1 MNNTAKKLL
10 GSTGVSK
17 TSIDLGMFIRQPP
30 SLEMQSIKALPRAHA
45 QNLPTR
51 PTCWVG
57 RLLSLTN
64 DPTQHNSSPN
74 TNTLTNIPN
83 KLGIRAAPN
92 TSSSTRTEMDLVR
105 GGSIRVHHL
114 TPSQVVS
121 ESKSRFPKLD
131 ECAHFHYEHVELP
144 HLQVCLHEEE
154 LKSLLYEDSDSK
166 WWHVAVTSLGKTW
179 ILRRSYDNFRLLD
192 QRLHQCIY
200 DRKFSELA
208 ELPPQGDIQE
218 EDQEEAIRCLLSKYL
233 TRFSEI
239 AESLINCGPVL
250 NWLELDNRGRRLL
263 VPDGDN
269 CPINTPAVAAAYS
282 VKRYTAQAGDEI
294 SFEVGDMISVIDM
307 PPPDE
312 SLWWRGKRG
321 FQVGFFPSES
331 VAVIGDKVPTNL
343 QLPSTSSSVE
353 KQEPSKPVLRKHG
366 KLIAFFR
373 AFILARPSRRRLKQ
387 SGILKERV
395 FGCDLGEHLLNSG
408 QEIPMVLKCCA
419 EFIENYGIVDGI
431 YRLSGVISNIQKL
444 RNAFDE
450 DRVPALYD
458 DEGIRQDI
466 HSVASLLKMYFRELP
481 NPLCT
486 YQLYHSFVAAV
497 QSSQEEGLRLIRM
510 REAVQKLPPPH
521 YRTLE
526 YLMRHLAKVAE
537 HGHMTGMTSRNV
549 AIVWAPNLLRCK
561 ELEVG
566 GVAALQGVGVQAVVT
581 EFLICYVEL
590 IFCDGLPAI
599 NLPPTQVTPKRNRPK
614 SLAISTPTKLL
625 SLEEA
630 RTRALLSSGKADQEY
645 IEVGGGPT
653 KLPAKYHT
661 VLELPNS
668 IRKRSGSKRSPL
680 GWKSLF
686 SKSGRKSSEIS
697 PRRKISTPSDL
708 GLPQGRDK
716 KEADLMQSE
725 HQLRPV
731 RSAESLASGANSS
744 RNSTALDLDV
754 ASPDDHLSPL
764 HSTFTASKPTGHNR
778 SVSHDSY
785 FDHLAETPDRTRS
798 ASRPSKLP
806 EGENEDNFS
815 SSLDLS
821 EIQLNFDLE
830 ESEMQIFSEDETLVS
845 TSVGSS
851 SLMSCGSPRMSSIVR
866 SRQQGFVV
874 KPVPLGEISPPC
886 AVPEDPLSGC
896 PSTDPSPK
904 KQRTSTINLTHWK
917 RSRLEEQLAC
927 SPADLQFIDSQS
939 PADPENQMLV
949 HADVHSNNSNLLDVS
964 YHYNS
969 HLPLMSL
976 GQIEDQHP
984 KQVSPSMNGMAKS
997 DCSDITTPDTPLLY
1011 YAPLLDDESNSSTT
1025 TPDYENIMLA
1035 KLTPSPVVT
1044 PCNKYELLMTSPTTS
1059 VTPGAT
1065 PNGESQFENLM
1076 PNFDYL
1082 YENLEHPYEMIVAN
1096 VLTDVSLNDA
1106 KYENISTFSNNPET
1120 KYLNSNYS
1128 NSKTSGICPQYTNL
1142 TSTQLQTNKNTNQA
1156 VKESQITIKYE
1167 NIVSPKEANVY
1178 ETISENWNTHENDNK
1193 NIHEEQLPIKQV
1205 LPASQH
1211 ASSTNMYQNV
1221 SALHHDDHL
1230 YEDVQDRAHEPLQA
1244 EVYQQVTYLRQ
1255 SVHEINQ
1262 LLEENDMASN
1272 AQIQAC
1278 LDVSDS
1284 TKSIDIPLIKNDTH
1298 NVETHCDSLIVQVK
1312 GKKNEQV
1319 ERKSKP
1325 IAHSEQ
1331 GEASLFE
1338 SQLKL
1343 SLNSMPPSPER
1354 HRSLVYTRRKFESE
1368 IGRDILRERK
1378 MKQELDEMRLVK
1390 QKLCSKTPKLVSANM
1405 EDFFN
1410 DSLKYQSTD
1419 LYPQHKIAG

>member
-1 MNNTAKKLL
+1 MLSTTAED
-10 GSTGVSK
+10 GEIEVQIS
-17 TSIDLGMFIRQPP
+17 
-30 SLEMQSIKALPRAHA
+30 
-45 QNLPTR
+45 
-51 PTCWVG
+51 
-57 RLLSLTN
+57 
-64 DPTQHNSSPN
+64 
-74 TNTLTNIPN
+74 
-83 KLGIRAAPN
+83 IRAAPN

-497 QSSQEEGLRLIRM
+497 QSSHEEGLRLIRM

-526 YLMRHLAKVAE
+526 YLMRHLAKVSE

-630 RTRALLSSGKADQEY
+630 RTRALMSSGKADQEY

-708 GLPQGRDK
+708 GLPQGKDK
-716 KEADLMQSE
+716 KEADLMQSQ

-731 RSAESLASGANSS
+731 KSAESLASGANSS

-904 KQRTSTINLTHWK
+904 KQRTSNINLTHWK

-964 YHYNS
+964 YHYNT

-984 KQVSPSMNGMAKS
+984 KQVSPSMNGMAIS
-997 DCSDITTPDTPLLY
+997 DCSGITTPDTPLLY

-1035 KLTPSPVVT
+1035 KLTPSPVIT

-1065 PNGESQFENLM
+1065 PNGESQFENLV

-1082 YENLEHPYEMIVAN
+1082 YENLEHPYEMIVEN

-1106 KYENISTFSNNPET
+1106 KLMVTSFLSTWAERWGEPNHMASDE
-1120 KYLNSNYS
+1120 
-1128 NSKTSGICPQYTNL
+1128 YTNL
-1142 TSTQLQTNKNTNQA
+1142 GSVGRGYCVDERLGCTVEESER
-1156 VKESQITIKYE
+1156 VKW
-1167 NIVSPKEANVY
+1167 PGLLANALV
-1178 ETISENWNTHENDNK
+1178 
-1193 NIHEEQLPIKQV
+1193 V
-1205 LPASQH
+1205 L
-1211 ASSTNMYQNV
+1211 SST
-1221 SALHHDDHL
+1221 A
-1230 YEDVQDRAHEPLQA
+1230 EDGEIEDRAHEPLQA

-1278 LDVSDS
+1278 LDVFDS

-1298 NVETHCDSLIVQVK
+1298 NVETHCDSLVVQVK

-1390 QKLCSKTPKLVSANM
+1390 QELCSKTPKLVSSNM

-1410 DSLKYQSTD
+1410 DSIKHQSTD
-1419 LYPQHKIAG
+1419 LYPQRKIAG